1 MFIHCVAYT
10 AVPYSDN
17 NKAPLPAAPA
27 RHTEQAGNSIYER
40 KSLLTRAIEVCQ
52 RVPVKGILSQYQ
64 RNCVTACANISPADI
79 DPQTTIVTLN
89 NKHSGLLIGGH
100 THDDDSLASHVLLW
114 ASAPPTT
121 EKLFESIK
129 KYGPP
134 GLAAQVLCFIA
145 AYCLPQLGLLNPIMP
160 FATTVAIFG
169 LLEMTPLKPISA
181 LIHLSDRKGYSLSQI
196 HRSTFHPTAL
206 TGLDVQAM
214 ITKANEIK
222 RAAHYNIYT
231 NNCATVVYAVIKAG
245 VPGQLHPRLP
255 PEPYVITP
263 QGVADLVD
271 FLVANQFVQLGEV
284 DDDGVAW
291 FEAQS
296 DMPWAACATADCSLS
311 APEQT

>member
-1 MFIHCVAYT
+1 MFIHCVAHT
-10 AVPYSDN
+10 TVPYVDS

-27 RHTEQAGNSIYER
+27 RQIGQDRNPVCEQ
-40 KSLLTRAIEVCQ
+40 KSLLARAIEVCQ
-52 RVPVKGILSQYQ
+52 RVPVKGILSLYQ

-89 NKHSGLLIGGH
+89 SKHAGLLMGGY
-100 THDDDSLASHVLLW
+100 TCDDDAQASHVLLW
-114 ASAPPTT
+114 ASVPPTT

-129 KYGPP
+129 KYGPK
-134 GLAAQVLCFIA
+134 GLVAQVLSFIA
-145 AYCLPQLGLLNPIMP
+145 AYNLPQFGLLNPIMP

-181 LIHLSDRKGYSLSQI
+181 LFHLSDRKGYSLSQI
-196 HRSTFHPTAL
+196 HRSTFRPIAL

-245 VPGQLHPRLP
+245 VPGQLQPRLP

-263 QGVADLVD
+263 QEVADLVD

-296 DMPWAACATADCSLS
+296 DMPWAACTTADCSLS
-311 APEQT
+311 AGERT